1 MEVKTEYRVAVG
13 LSPSN
18 QHTMTEL
25 DKLNQAKRRYRDA
38 TTCLLEGWRRR
49 DDAIEAEDWNLVNE
63 WDLTM
68 DGFITR
74 RDRAYAKLQVAF
86 LHYDAAGDCI
96 CPPLSSLGAAC
107 KSCNAAIQLGLM
119 DDIPC

>member
-1 MEVKTEYRVAVG
+1 METKTEYNFTVVT
-13 LSPSN
+13 P
-18 QHTMTEL
+18 HTMTEL

-49 DDAIEAEDWNLVNE
+49 DDAIEAENWALVNE

-74 RDRAYAKLQVAF
+74 RDRAYAKLQLA
-86 LHYDAAGDCI
+86 HRIYDAQGECS
-96 CPPLSSLGAAC
+96 CPPDNSTMCRAC
-107 KSCNAAIQLGLM
+107 RAQSHLEHGEN
-119 DDIPC
+119 IPW